1 MTTPSINGFDPY
13 QAMLRR
19 NQTNVSDESGYI
31 NVDVQQY
38 DVKDIQALEEFCQQY
53 GIMGFNFG
61 KMNPKSA
68 LRMLKGKMGIVDE
81 KVNNKKILFD
91 QCEIVIFVMVKLINA
106 VNSPLNIEVL
116 VDIDINDVDAMF
128 LWEDDV
134 TKIPLHSELIKLHAN
149 TGYFSGLNKK

>member
-1 MTTPSINGFDPY
+1 MEEWPTIGMGNLQAMMVMRQQSAPTPSINGFDPY

-19 NQTNVSDESGYI
+19 KQSSVSDESGYI
-31 NVDVQQY
+31 NADVEQY

-91 QCEIVIFVMVKLINA
+91 
-106 VNSPLNIEVL
+106 
-116 VDIDINDVDAMF
+116 
-128 LWEDDV
+128 
-134 TKIPLHSELIKLHAN
+134 
-149 TGYFSGLNKK
+149 

>member
-1 MTTPSINGFDPY
+1 MNEWPTVPMGNLQAMMVMRQQSALTPSINGFDPY

-19 NQTNVSDESGYI
+19 NQSNVSDESSYI
-31 NVDVQQY
+31 NVEVQQY

-91 QCEIVIFVMVKLINA
+91 
-106 VNSPLNIEVL
+106 
-116 VDIDINDVDAMF
+116 
-128 LWEDDV
+128 
-134 TKIPLHSELIKLHAN
+134 
-149 TGYFSGLNKK
+149 